1 MTITL
6 FKGKLHRLTVTE
18 ADLYY
23 EGSITLDRE
32 LMEMAGILPYERVQ
46 VVNAN
51 NGARLETYTIP
62 AEKGTR
68 TVCLNGPAA
77 RLCAPGDIVIVM
89 AYADMTPEEAE
100 THKPRVVLVDSNND
114 PVQTFDLEGASVSD
128 PNMPAVTDA
137 IDISDMDH
145 ARLGAELARRAR
157 RSDLSRLLA
166 A

>member
-1 MTITL
+1 MTVTL

-23 EGSITLDRE
+23 EGSVTLDRE
-32 LMEMAGILPYERVQ
+32 LMEIANILPYERVQ
-46 VVNAN
+46 IVNVN

-68 TVCLNGPAA
+68 TCCLNGPAA

-100 THKPRVVLVDSNND
+100 SHKPRVVLVDQNND
-114 PVQTFDLEGASVSD
+114 PVETFDLDGASVSD
-128 PNMPAVTDA
+128 PHLPAVTDA
-137 IDISDMDH
+137 IDAHELDH
-145 ARLGAELARRAR
+145 GVWAHRWRGGRR
-157 RSDLSRLLA
+157 
-166 A
+166 